1 MISFQNKLEQK
12 KITNVQNRQ
21 PPTASMALWLCHIY
35 TYNYIYIYPWYPF
48 VPLEIPSLYQVPGGL
63 RGCCPGP
70 SAGGGWIDGNWG
82 GSWGYKVVIAME
94 LPSSH
99 RCPLASHVDP
109 KKTQIYIPDQLF
121 FSWILPVYPYPC
133 IISIYVLS
141 IYLCMH
147 ACMHAYIHTYKHACI
162 HTYIQTYIHTVQTDR
177 HTYIYTDT
185 QTYNHTDRHPYR
197 HTYIQTDR

>member
-1 MISFQNKLEQK
+1 MISFKISLSRK
-12 KITNVQNRQ
+12 KYKCSKPTTTNRFYG
-21 PPTASMALWLCHIY
+21 TMALS
-35 TYNYIYIYPWYPF
+35 YIYIIIYIY
-48 VPLEIPSLYQVPGGL
+48 IPMISLCPIGNTSLYQVPGGL

-121 FSWILPVYPYPC
+121 FFLDLTCLPIPLYNIDICV
-133 IISIYVLS
+133 IHIF
-141 IYLCMH
+141 MH
-147 ACMHAYIHTYKHACI
+147 ACMHAYIHTNMHACI
-162 HTYIQTYIHTVQTDR
+162 HTY
-177 HTYIYTDT
+177 
-185 QTYNHTDRHPYR
+185 R
-197 HTYIQTDR
+197 HTYIQCRQTDIHTYIQTHRHTTIQTDIHTDIHTDRQTDRYI